1 MTNWDT
7 NSLLLRF
14 STQIEEGEI
23 FAQINQ
29 KDGMVVFQDSPEKF
43 NSPSTLRKLE
53 NDMKS
58 CIELDER
65 VRQMDEENCKN
76 QKYISKLRS
85 DD

>member
-1 MTNWDT
+1 
-7 NSLLLRF
+7 
-14 STQIEEGEI
+14 
-23 FAQINQ
+23 
-29 KDGMVVFQDSPEKF
+29 MVVFQDSPEKF

>member
-1 MTNWDT
+1 M
-7 NSLLLRF
+7 
-14 STQIEEGEI
+14 QIEEGEI

-29 KDGMVVFQDSPEKF
+29 KGMVVFQDSPEKF

-58 CIELDER
+58 CIQLDER